1 MLLISVWIVEG
12 SFDFLVSIFLA
23 CFGDELAPAYL
34 KLHFPAYLKLFAWK
48 KGKSTQEDPSL
59 AIIMES

>member
-1 MLLISVWIVEG
+1 MEG

-34 KLHFPAYLKLFAWK
+34 KLQFPAYLKLFANRERGT
-48 KGKSTQEDPSL
+48 KGRRYLCRSDSCKVCTR
-59 AIIMES
+59 

>member
-1 MLLISVWIVEG
+1 VEG

-34 KLHFPAYLKLFAWK
+34 KLQFPAYLKLFAILMRS
-48 KGKSTQEDPSL
+48 G
-59 AIIMES
+59 A